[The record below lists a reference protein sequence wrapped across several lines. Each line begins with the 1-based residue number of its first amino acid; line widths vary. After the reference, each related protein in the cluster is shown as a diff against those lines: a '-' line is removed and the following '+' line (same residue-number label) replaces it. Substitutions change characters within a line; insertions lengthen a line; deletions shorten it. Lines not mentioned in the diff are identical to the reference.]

1 MAVNEDAQRRQ
12 ASRERSVDHLQGL
25 YGVVVAI
32 ALGLAVDRIIPPA
45 GHPIQYRHLL
55 LGVALLVT
63 LIPFYHGALRHL
75 DEQYAQGRTPDRAG
89 SVLVDFFV
97 LFLEGCA
104 FLALAVSVARP
115 HVFAKAFLLLL
126 ALDIVWALLTNFIL
140 TKDGKLRAQMS
151 WLYINVVTVAVLL
164 IFLSTDHD
172 TTRVLW
178 YAILTVAVVRSA
190 VDFMLTWRFYAAAP
204 RHDHV

>member
-1 MAVNEDAQRRQ
+1 MAANEDAQRLQ

-45 GHPIQYRHLL
+45 GHPIAYRPLL
-55 LGVALLVT
+55 LGAALLAT

-75 DEQYAQGRTPDRAG
+75 DEQYAQGRAPDRAG

-115 HVFAKAFLLLL
+115 QVFARAFLLLL
-126 ALDIVWALLTNFIL
+126 VLDIAWALITNFLL
-140 TKDGKLRAQMS
+140 TKDRRLRAQMS
-151 WLYINVVTVAVLL
+151 WLFINIVAVGMLS
-164 IFLSTDHD
+164 IFLLTHFD

-178 YAILTVAVVRSA
+178 WAIPALAIARTA
-190 VDFMLTWRFYAAAP
+190 VDLMFTWRFYAAA
-204 RHDHV
+204 